1 MAAGKAKAINNVT
14 YRELREALDEDHGE
28 DTMGATPE
36 GVFEKAEDS
45 RADTAGVSFA
55 TAVAGWAVL
64 EAVRQQAPSSG
75 AMKTWIVTSGNPRPE
90 HAAMNGE
97 TVPYDE
103 AFSNGAEWPGDQVL
117 TPEESCNCM
126 CQVEITI
133 P

>member
-1 MAAGKAKAINNVT
+1 MTTTATKAP
-14 YRELREALDEDHGE
+14 L
-28 DTMGATPE
+28 GATPS

-45 RADTAGVSFA
+45 RADKSGLSFA

-64 EAVRQQAPSSG
+64 EAVRQQAPRSG

-97 TVPYDE
+97 TVAYDA
-103 AFSNGAEWPGDQVL
+103 AFSNGAEWPGDQTL
-117 TPEESCNCM
+117 TPEESCNCQ
-126 CQVEITI
+126 CEVEITI